1 MKVCQLKVLIGSGIA
16 LVLLL
21 ATLLSILIV
30 ESISIEGRTPTT
42 SIDVA
47 GKYGTSRVVKK
58 TFSDRMRLF
67 FMVGL
72 EGTGH
77 HYLYAAL
84 GKMFKT
90 HEEFTRI
97 DRCNFTN
104 PYDIAKY
111 LRNTSKY
118 LEDIQRAR
126 NEMHEMTMLETTLP
140 PGGGMLIYQGCK
152 ENWVGMQSFPNYHG
166 RNKALQYPDVRML
179 AEVAEAEGV
188 DLRVIFLKRD
198 AEQILG
204 SGTRRGFHR

>member
-1 MKVCQLKVLIGSGIA
+1 MTGYQRKVLIRSSIA

-21 ATLLSILIV
+21 ATLLSVVIV
-30 ESISIEGRTPTT
+30 QKISIEGQTPTT
-42 SIDVA
+42 EA
-47 GKYGTSRVVKK
+47 KKYGASRVAKK
-58 TFSDRMRLF
+58 AFSDRMRLF
-67 FMVGL
+67 FMVGV

-77 HYLYAAL
+77 HYLHAAL
-84 GKMFKT
+84 GKMFT
-90 HEEFTRI
+90 NHEEFTRI
-97 DRCNFTN
+97 QRCNLTY
-104 PYDIAKY
+104 PYDLAKY
-111 LRNTSKY
+111 LRNHSKY
-118 LEDIQRAR
+118 VEDVQRAR
-126 NEMHEMTMLETTLP
+126 HEMQEMAVLEKTLP
-140 PGGGMLIYQGCK
+140 PGGGMLILQGCK